1 MKFTCNQKQLLKAL
15 NIVSKAVS
23 NKTTRPILKCILI
36 TAEKDSV
43 TFTASD
49 MDMTIKHTVTE
60 DVFVENTG
68 ETAVSAKLF
77 MDIVRKL
84 PGNSIQ
90 VENIDSISLM
100 VKTDNSEFTITT
112 SDPEEFPVTKS
123 PDDYFIKL
131 LIDKNIFKDMIRKTS
146 FAASVEEA
154 KGIIVGVLIE
164 FEKDSLNMIA
174 LDGFRMAVNREPVRN
189 NTEQNII
196 INAGMLNDINKILS
210 ESESEEDVVISPS
223 GNFAEIRLYNTV
235 IYLRLLE
242 GEFIRYRDIIPS
254 DFRTKVYIDR
264 NDLISAV
271 ERASLLSND
280 GKNNLIRVN
289 ITNNLLT
296 VTSRSDAGNVKE
308 QIIIDKQGEDIEIGF
323 NSKYLLDT
331 LKVIDDDTVTFNFNT
346 SVTPALIKPV
356 EGDLYDMLVLPVRIF

>member
-1 MKFTCNQKQLLKAL
+1 MKFTCSQKQLLKAL

-36 TAEKDSV
+36 SAEKDSV

-49 MDMTIKHTVTE
+49 MDITIKHTVTE
-60 DVFVENTG
+60 DIYIENTG
-68 ETAVSAKLF
+68 VTAVSAKLF
-77 MDIVRKL
+77 MDIIRKL
-84 PGNSIQ
+84 PANSIL
-90 VENIDSISLM
+90 VESIDSISLR
-100 VKTDNSEFTITT
+100 VVTDNSEFTITT
-112 SDPEEFPVTKS
+112 ADYEEFPVTKS
-123 PDDYFIKL
+123 PDNYFTKL
-131 LIDKNIFKDMIRKTS
+131 LINKNILKDMIRKTS

-189 NTEQNII
+189 DIEQSII
-196 INAGMLNDINKILS
+196 INAGMLNDINKIIS
-210 ESESEEDVVISPS
+210 EDDSDEDVIISPA
-223 GNFAEIRLYNTV
+223 GNFAQINLDNTE

-331 LKVIDDDTVTFNFNT
+331 LKVIDDDTVLFNFNT
-346 SVTPALIKPV
+346 SVTPALIKPI
-356 EGDLYDMLVLPVRIF
+356 EGNIYDMLVLPVRLF

>member
-1 MKFTCNQKQLLKAL
+1 MKFTCSQKQLSKAL

-84 PGNSIQ
+84 PGNSIL

-123 PDDYFIKL
+123 PDDSFIKL

>member
-1 MKFTCNQKQLLKAL
+1 MKFTCSQKQLLKAL

-36 TAEKDSV
+36 SAEKDSV

-49 MDMTIKHTVTE
+49 MDITIKHTVTE
-60 DVFVENTG
+60 DIYIENTG
-68 ETAVSAKLF
+68 VTAVSAKLF
-77 MDIVRKL
+77 MDIIRKL
-84 PGNSIQ
+84 PANSIL
-90 VENIDSISLM
+90 VESIDSISLR
-100 VKTDNSEFTITT
+100 VVTDNSEFTITT
-112 SDPEEFPVTKS
+112 ADYEEFPVTKS
-123 PDDYFIKL
+123 PDIYFTKL
-131 LIDKNIFKDMIRKTS
+131 LIDKNILKDMIRKTS

-189 NTEQNII
+189 DIEQSII
-196 INAGMLNDINKILS
+196 INAGMLNDINKIIS
-210 ESESEEDVVISPS
+210 EDDSDEDVIISPA
-223 GNFAEIRLYNTV
+223 GNFAQINLDNTE

-308 QIIIDKQGEDIEIGF
+308 QIIVDKQGEDIEIGF

-331 LKVIDDDTVTFNFNT
+331 LKVIDDDTVLFNFNT
-346 SVTPALIKPV
+346 SVIIILNFIC
-356 EGDLYDMLVLPVRIF
+356 GNI